1 MLISGPGRW
10 AFSAMSAL
18 FGGFGIFLLYVAFDD
33 PTELPPALIFLGSA
47 LTIVWSIQHSAKA
60 STDHK
65 WARKRKNPCRLT
77 LMLFRVCRDERQ
89 ARWVVLVEDQLYG
102 EYLDKEE
109 AILDAVEAAQEACA
123 AGGEA
128 EVWDAALRLY

>member
-1 MLISGPGRW
+1 
-10 AFSAMSAL
+10 
-18 FGGFGIFLLYVAFDD
+18 
-33 PTELPPALIFLGSA
+33 
-47 LTIVWSIQHSAKA
+47 
-60 STDHK
+60 
-65 WARKRKNPCRLT
+65 
-77 LMLFRVCRDERQ
+77 MLFRVCRDERQ
-89 ARWVVLVEDQLYG
+89 QRWIALVEGRLYG

>member
-1 MLISGPGRW
+1 MP
-10 AFSAMSAL
+10 
-18 FGGFGIFLLYVAFDD
+18 V
-33 PTELPPALIFLGSA
+33 
-47 LTIVWSIQHSAKA
+47 
-60 STDHK
+60 
-65 WARKRKNPCRLT
+65 
-77 LMLFRVCRDERQ
+77 LFRVCRDGQ
-89 ARWVVLVEDQLYG
+89 HASWVVLVEDRLYG

>member
-1 MLISGPGRW
+1 
-10 AFSAMSAL
+10 
-18 FGGFGIFLLYVAFDD
+18 
-33 PTELPPALIFLGSA
+33 
-47 LTIVWSIQHSAKA
+47 
-60 STDHK
+60 
-65 WARKRKNPCRLT
+65 
-77 LMLFRVCRDERQ
+77 MLFRVCRDERQ
-89 ARWVVLVEDQLYG
+89 QRWIVVVEERLYG

>member
-1 MLISGPGRW
+1 
-10 AFSAMSAL
+10 
-18 FGGFGIFLLYVAFDD
+18 
-33 PTELPPALIFLGSA
+33 
-47 LTIVWSIQHSAKA
+47 
-60 STDHK
+60 
-65 WARKRKNPCRLT
+65 
-77 LMLFRVCRDERQ
+77 MLFRVCRDEQ
-89 ARWVVLVEDQLYG
+89 EGRWLVLVEDRLYG

>member
-1 MLISGPGRW
+1 
-10 AFSAMSAL
+10 
-18 FGGFGIFLLYVAFDD
+18 
-33 PTELPPALIFLGSA
+33 
-47 LTIVWSIQHSAKA
+47 
-60 STDHK
+60 
-65 WARKRKNPCRLT
+65 
-77 LMLFRVCRDERQ
+77 MLFRVCRERQ
-89 ARWVVLVEDQLYG
+89 QRWIVVVEERLYG